1 MRKIIS
7 YFIKY
12 HVAVDVIVIAFLI
25 FGVVGALSLKSSFFP
40 LTESKN
46 ILITVTYPGASPQEV
61 EEGIVLKIEDNLKGL
76 EGVDRVT
83 STSRENSG
91 SINVE
96 IEKGRDIDFMLLEVK
111 NAVDRVPTFP
121 GGMEPLIV
129 SKLEAVRPTISFAV
143 SGEKIP
149 LATLKQIGRQIEND
163 IRAID
168 GISQIEITGYPE
180 EEIEIAVNENNLLA
194 YDISFNEVATAVGN
208 ANILVTGGNIKT
220 DAEEY
225 LIRANNRSYYGD
237 ELSNI
242 VVKADPSGRT
252 IRLKDVARIRDR
264 FSETP
269 NATYFNGNLSVNA
282 TITSTNT
289 EDLIGSAEKVK
300 EYIEEFNQKYDNVQL
315 DVVRDLSTTLTQRTK
330 LLTENAIMGMA
341 LVLIFL
347 SLFLNTRLA
356 FWVAFGLPIS
366 FLGMFVFASYFN
378 VTINVLS
385 LFGMIIVIG
394 ILVDDGIVI
403 AENIYQHYEK
413 GKSPIQA
420 AIDGTLEV
428 IPPIVSAII
437 TTLLAF
443 SIFLFLDGR
452 IGDFFGE
459 VSVIVILTLVVSLIE
474 ALIILPAHLA
484 HSKALQA
491 QDKKPKTG
499 IARAFAKLRVINKS
513 GDRFMAWMRD
523 KSYSP
528 ALKFALNNKLLTFSL
543 FAAALILTF
552 GSIGG
557 GIIRTAFFPRI
568 ASDRV
573 QVELLMPNGTNEK
586 VTDSIISLIEE
597 KSEIV
602 NQELTEQYLK
612 GTDKILFENVI
623 KNVGPGSSAATL
635 VINLLPGEERPDA
648 IRADLI
654 TSRLR
659 ELVGPVVGIESLI
672 YGSGGNFGGDPVS
685 VSLLGNNI
693 QELKAAKK
701 ELKDA
706 LLNNSALK
714 DIADNDPAGIKEIRL
729 ELKENAY
736 LLGLDLRTVMN
747 QVRAGFFGAQA
758 QRFQRGQDEIRVWVR
773 YDRDNRS
780 SIADLDEM
788 RIATPSGSRVPL
800 KEIASYSIE
809 RGDVAINRL
818 EGQREIQISAD
829 LKDAK
834 ATSPVDV
841 MNEIKT
847 VVMPEIQ
854 SKYPT
859 VTASYEGQ
867 NRERNKLFD
876 SLGFVGLSVLVL
888 IYITIAFT
896 FRSFSQPLMLLL
908 LVPFS
913 LTAVA
918 WGHWIHDFP
927 INILSM
933 LGIIALIGIMVN
945 DGLVLIGKFNNNLRQ
960 GMSFDDA
967 IYEAGRSRFRAIF
980 LTSLTTIA
988 GLAPLMLETSRQ
1000 AQFLIPMAIS
1010 IAYGIGFAT
1019 LLTLIMLP
1027 LFLSFSNKMKTS
1039 SKLFASGIRT
1049 SKEEVERAIKE
1060 QKEEVYTTISE
1071 MPFLNGEVKEVSESD
1086 ILKEIESYKENTV
1099 ETTIENP

>member
-1 MRKIIS
+1 MRKLIE
-7 YFIKY
+7 YFIRY
-12 HVAVDVIVIAFLI
+12 HVAVNVIVIAFFV
-25 FGVVGALSLKSSFFP
+25 FGIVGAYSLKSSFFP
-40 LTESKN
+40 LTESQNVTIN
-46 ILITVTYPGASPQEV
+46 ITYPGASPQEI

-76 EGVDRVT
+76 QGVERVT

-121 GGMEPLIV
+121 TGMEPLVV
-129 SKLEAVRPTISFAV
+129 SKREAIRQTISFAV
-143 SGEKIP
+143 SGEGIS
-149 LATLKQIGRQIEND
+149 LSTLKQIGRQVEND
-163 IRAID
+163 LRAID
-168 GISQIEITGYPE
+168 GISQITVAGYPE

-194 YDISFNEVATAVGN
+194 YNLSFNEVSQAVAN

-220 DAEEY
+220 SAEEY
-225 LIRANNRSYYGD
+225 LIRANNRSYYGE

-242 VVKADPSGRT
+242 IVRADASGRAV
-252 IRLKDVARIRDR
+252 RLKDVAEIKDR

-269 NATYFNGNLSVNA
+269 NASYFNDDLAVNV

-289 EDLIGSAEKVK
+289 EDLVGAADKVK
-300 EYIEEFNQKYDNVQL
+300 AYIDDFNQKYNNVEL
-315 DVVRDLSTTLTQRTK
+315 NVVSDLSITLNQRTA
-330 LLTENAIMGMA
+330 LLAENAIVGMI

-356 FWVAFGLPIS
+356 FWVAFGLPIA
-366 FLGMFVFASYFN
+366 FLGMFVFAGFFN

-413 GKSPIQA
+413 GKSPIRA
-420 AIDGTLEV
+420 AVDGTMEV

-437 TTLLAF
+437 TTILAF

-459 VSVIVILTLVVSLIE
+459 VSVIVILTLVVSLVE

-484 HSKALQA
+484 HSKAL
-491 QDKKPKTG
+491 KKQTDTPEKG
-499 IARAFAKLRVINKS
+499 IASLFAKLRVINKA
-513 GDRFMAWMRD
+513 GDRFMVWMRD
-523 KSYSP
+523 KMYSP
-528 ALKFALNNKLLTFSL
+528 ALQFALKYKLLTFA
-543 FAAALILTF
+543 FFVMALVLTF

-573 QVELLMPNGTNEK
+573 GIELLMPNGTNEK
-586 VTDSIISLIEE
+586 VTDSIISLIQE
-597 KSEIV
+597 KAQIV
-602 NQELTEQYLK
+602 NEELTEKYLK
-612 GTDKILFENVI
+612 GTDKVLFENMI
-623 KNVGPGSSAATL
+623 KNVGPGSSAASL

-648 IRADLI
+648 IRSDMV
-654 TSRLR
+654 TTRLH
-659 ELVGPVVGIESLI
+659 ELVGPVIGVESLI
-672 YGSGGNFGGDPVS
+672 YGSGGNFGGSPVS

-693 QELKAAKK
+693 QELKAAKA
-701 ELKDA
+701 ELK
-706 LLNNSALK
+706 SALVNNDLLK
-714 DIADNDPAGIKEIRL
+714 DVADNDPAGIKEIQL

-736 LLGLDLRTVMN
+736 LLGLDLRAVMA
-747 QVRAGFFGAQA
+747 QVRAGFFGVQA

-773 YDRDNRS
+773 YNRENRS
-780 SIADLDEM
+780 SITDLDEM
-788 RIATPSGSRVPL
+788 RIATPTGAKIPL
-800 KEIASYSIE
+800 KEIANYSIA
-809 RGDVAINRL
+809 RGDVAINHL
-818 EGQREIQISAD
+818 EGQREIQINAD
-829 LKDAK
+829 LKNAET
-834 ATSPVDV
+834 TSAPDI
-841 MNEIKT
+841 MSWIKDEI
-847 VVMPEIQ
+847 MPEIR

-867 NRERNKLFD
+867 NRERLKLMD
-876 SLGFVGLSVLVL
+876 SLNFVGLSVLFL

-896 FRSFSQPLMLLL
+896 FRSYSQPLLLIL

-913 LTAVA
+913 LTAVS
-918 WGHWIHDFP
+918 WGHWIHGFP

-945 DGLVLIGKFNNNLRQ
+945 DGLVLIGKFNSNLRE
-960 GMSFDDA
+960 GMSFNKA
-967 IYEAGRSRFRAIF
+967 IFEAGRSRFRAIF
-980 LTSLTTIA
+980 LTSITTIA
-988 GLAPLMLETSRQ
+988 GLAPLLLEKSRQ
-1000 AQFLIPMAIS
+1000 AQFLKPMAIS

-1019 LLTLIMLP
+1019 ILTLLMLP
-1027 LFLSFSNKMKTS
+1027 LFLSFSNSVKVGFKWLITGD
-1039 SKLFASGIRT
+1039 KI

-1060 QKEEVYTTISE
+1060 KNEEEHMAVDKEQ
-1071 MPFLNGEVKEVSESD
+1071 NKD
-1086 ILKEIESYKENTV
+1086 IN
-1099 ETTIENP
+1099 N

>member
-1 MRKIIS
+1 MRNVIS

-12 HVAVDVIVIAFLI
+12 HVAVNVIIIAFMV
-25 FGVVGALSLKSSFFP
+25 FGIVGALTLKSSFFP

-46 ILITVTYPGASPQEV
+46 ILINITYPGASPQEI
-61 EEGIVLKIEDNLKGL
+61 EEGVVLKIEDNLKGL
-76 EGVDRVT
+76 QGVDRVT

-96 IEKGRDIDFMLLEVK
+96 IEKGQDIDFMLLEVK

-121 GGMEPLIV
+121 TGMEPLVV
-129 SKLEAVRPTISFAV
+129 SKLEAVRQTISFSI
-143 SGEKIP
+143 SGENID
-149 LATLKQIGRQIEND
+149 LATLKQIGRQVEND
-163 IRAID
+163 LRAIE
-168 GISQIEITGYPE
+168 GISQIEVGGYPE

-194 YDISFNEVATAVGN
+194 FNISFNEVSQAVAN

-237 ELSNI
+237 ELSNVI
-242 VVKADPSGRT
+242 VRSDAAGRT
-252 IRLKDVARIRDR
+252 IRLKDVAVIRDR

-269 NATYFNGNLSVNA
+269 NASYYNGELSVNI
-282 TITSTNT
+282 TVTSTNT

-300 EYIEEFNQKYDNVQL
+300 QYIEDFNQKYNNVQL
-315 DVVRDLSTTLTQRTK
+315 NVVSDLSNTLTQRTQ
-330 LLTENAIMGMA
+330 LLTENALMGMI

-356 FWVAFGLPIS
+356 FWVAFGLPIA
-366 FLGMFVFASYFN
+366 FLGMFVFAPMLN

-413 GKSPIQA
+413 GKTPIQA
-420 AIDGTLEV
+420 AVDGTLEV

-437 TTLLAF
+437 TTILAF

-459 VSVIVILTLVVSLIE
+459 VSVIVILTLAVSLVE

-484 HSKALQA
+484 HSKALKPQSN
-491 QDKKPKTG
+491 KPKKG
-499 IARAFAKLRVINKS
+499 IAKAFAKLRVVNKM
-513 GDRFMAWMRD
+513 GDRAMGWMRD
-523 KSYSP
+523 RFYSP
-528 ALKFALNNKLLTFSL
+528 ALQFALRHRFLTFSL
-543 FAAALILTF
+543 FIMALLLTF

-573 QVELLMPNGTNEK
+573 AIELEMPNGTNEK

-597 KSEIV
+597 KAKIV
-602 NQELTEQYLK
+602 NQELTEKYLK
-612 GTDKILFENVI
+612 GTGKELFENMI
-623 KNVGPGSSAATL
+623 KNVGPGSSAAVL

-648 IRADLI
+648 IRSDLV
-654 TSRLR
+654 TNRLR
-659 ELVGPVVGIESLI
+659 ELVGPVIGVESLI

-693 QELKAAKK
+693 AELKAAKG
-701 ELKDA
+701 ELKLA
-706 LLNNSALK
+706 LENNSLLK
-714 DIADNDPAGIKEIRL
+714 DVADNDPAGIKEIRL

-736 LLGLDLRTVMN
+736 LLGLDLRSVMN
-747 QVRAGFFGAQA
+747 QVRAGFFGVQA

-773 YDRDNRS
+773 YDRENRA
-780 SIADLDEM
+780 SINDLDEM
-788 RIATPSGSRVPL
+788 RILTPTANRVPL
-800 KEIASYSIE
+800 KEIANYTIA
-809 RGDVAINRL
+809 RGEVAINHLDGR
-818 EGQREIQISAD
+818 REVQISAD
-829 LKDAK
+829 LKDPE
-834 ATSPVDV
+834 ATSAPDI
-841 MNEIKT
+841 MAWIKDDL
-847 VVMPEIQ
+847 MPDIQ

-859 VTASYEGQ
+859 ISASYEGQ

-876 SLGFVGLSVLVL
+876 SLNFVGLTVLFL

-896 FRSFSQPLMLLL
+896 FRSFSQPLLLL
-908 LVPFS
+908 LMVPFC
-913 LTAVA
+913 LPAVA
-918 WGHWIHDFP
+918 WGHWFHGFP

-945 DGLVLIGKFNNNLRQ
+945 DGLVLIGKFNINLRG
-960 GMSFDDA
+960 GMTFDEA
-967 IYEAGRSRFRAIF
+967 IYQAGRSRFRAIF
-980 LTSLTTIA
+980 LTSITTIA
-988 GLAPLMLETSRQ
+988 GLAPLLLEKSRQ
-1000 AQFLIPMAIS
+1000 AQFLKPMAIS

-1019 LLTLIMLP
+1019 VLTLLLLP
-1027 LFLSFSNKMKTS
+1027 LFLSFSNDVKVFGKWLKTGN
-1039 SKLFASGIRT
+1039 KVT
-1049 SKEEVERAIKE
+1049 KEEVERAIKE
-1060 QKEEVYTTISE
+1060 QADEKHMASE
-1071 MPFLNGEVKEVSESD
+1071 AHLLNGDGFE
-1086 ILKEIESYKENTV
+1086 KENEANNKVQLEDTLQ
-1099 ETTIENP
+1099 